1 MSTFTSEFKLS
12 VGIAVKPRAKSD
24 KITNANWSFFNQ
36 HTNGI
41 DITKTC
47 ACSQGVGQMQIG
59 GIGITTENGGNA
71 TLGPTRGRLFQ
82 RALGE
87 HSNTNPGL
95 GCGPHCSRESGHAG
109 THHEKIEFGGH
120 R

>member
-41 DITKTC
+41 DIAKSCT
-47 ACSQGVGQMQIG
+47 CSQGVGQMQIG

-71 TLGPTRGRLFQ
+71 TLGPTRG
-82 RALGE
+82 
-87 HSNTNPGL
+87 
-95 GCGPHCSRESGHAG
+95 
-109 THHEKIEFGGH
+109 
-120 R
+120 

>member
-1 MSTFTSEFKLS
+1 MSTFTGEFKLS
-12 VGIAVKPRAKSD
+12 VGIAVEPRTKSD

-41 DITKTC
+41 DIAKAC

-59 GIGITTENGGNA
+59 GIGIATENRGNA
-71 TLGPTRGRLFQ
+71 ALGPTSGRLFQ
-82 RALGE
+82 RAFSQ
-87 HSNTNPGL
+87 HSNTNSGL
-95 GCGPHCSRESGHAG
+95 SCGPHRSRESGHAG